1 MAASETLRE
10 RLLAAEAAL
19 VDALGEMEHSHRG
32 DREAMSEIADACAF
46 VQRWR
51 MELEAGRWPGRPADS

>member
-1 MAASETLRE
+1 MADSEKLRE

-19 VDALGEMEHSHRG
+19 VDALGEMELSRRD
-32 DREAMSEIADACAF
+32 DRELMSEIADACAF

-51 MELEAGRWPGRPADS
+51 MELEAGRWLGRPADS